1 MWFFIS
7 PNHPLYALKMNSIV
21 QYLIYS
27 LQEEEIYQ
35 SNRIQ
40 HKESYILRLITL
52 AYLTDKTL
60 RVSDLLQNRDLG
72 SGPTIQSYITQLVL
86 KQFVIRKPSEDDR
99 RVQFLIPTDNAINL
113 FRELSACLNGE
124 RVVDKTS
131 PG

>member
-1 MWFFIS
+1 
-7 PNHPLYALKMNSIV
+7 MNSIV

-27 LQEEEIYQ
+27 LKEEEIYQ

-52 AYLTDKTL
+52 AYLTDKTM
-60 RVSDLLQNRDLG
+60 RVSDLLQNKDLG

-86 KQFVIRKPSEDDR
+86 KQFVIRKASEDDK

-113 FRELSACLNGE
+113 FRELSARLNGQKMA
-124 RVVDKTS
+124 D
-131 PG
+131 